1 MNTDKKEKRLCCIRV
16 HRCSSVANIFCLV
29 VFALAVLLAACRSGA
44 PRAPVKGE
52 AYVGPATLN
61 LRSDFPT
68 QSSTVATVKHGDRL
82 EVIDTHRLFVKVR
95 APNGAEGWIEQR
107 QLLGAEDMASL
118 KALAEKAA
126 SMPSQGRAT
135 TDSELRV
142 HIQPASTAP
151 SFLTLKEN
159 DKVDVLTHLR
169 RGRTDLP
176 RKPLVTP
183 PPKKAK
189 ATRKSGK
196 SVTVPPPPMP
206 VPPAPPANWLEL
218 SKGEDAN
225 EEPSAPSNPGPPVPT
240 DDWSL
245 VRASDGQSGWVF
257 TRRLRMAIPDEVAQY
272 AEGHRIVSYFSLGSV
287 RDGDQQK
294 DTWLWTTVGD
304 GVRPY
309 DFDSFRVFVWSIRR
323 HRYETEYIEKNLIG
337 YSPVVMQQVHFSG
350 GKGKNAPSG
359 DEYAGFSVCVEKKDG
374 QRYRRRYAVLNTLVR
389 FAGEEAC
396 VLPPP
401 MDFGNPGAAPAVT
414 VPTAPVPQ
422 ESFWQRI
429 GKRFQSLRGAK

>member
-1 MNTDKKEKRLCCIRV
+1 VRPGSLRKI
-16 HRCSSVANIFCLV
+16 SVV
-29 VFALAVLLAACRSGA
+29 ALGVLLAACRSSP

-68 QSSTVATVKHGDRL
+68 QSATVATVKHGDRL
-82 EVIDTHRLFVKVR
+82 EIIDQHRLFVKVR

-107 QLLGAEDMASL
+107 QLLGADDMAGL
-118 KALAEKAA
+118 KALAQKAA
-126 SMPSQGRAT
+126 SMPSQGLAT
-135 TDSELRV
+135 TDSDLRV
-142 HIQPASTAP
+142 HIQPAAAAP

-159 DKVDVLTHLR
+159 DKLDVLTHIR
-169 RGRTDLP
+169 RGRTDMA

-189 ATRKSGK
+189 ATRKSAK
-196 SVTVPPPPMP
+196 SPLVPPPPMP
-206 VPPAPPANWLEL
+206 VPPPPPANWLEL
-218 SKGEDAN
+218 SKGEEAE
-225 EEPSAPSNPGPPVPT
+225 EEPAAANPGPAAPT

-245 VRASDGQSGWVF
+245 VRASDGQSGWVL

-287 RDGDQQK
+287 RDGDRQK

-309 DFDSFRVFVWSIRR
+309 DFDSLRVFVWSIRR

-337 YSPVVMQQVHFSG
+337 YSPVEMQQVHFAG
-350 GKGKNAPSG
+350 GKGKTAG
-359 DEYAGFSVCVEKKDG
+359 AGEEYAGFSVCVEKKDG
-374 QRYRRRYAVLNTLVR
+374 QRYRRRYAVMNTLVR

-396 VLPPP
+396 VAPPV
-401 MDFGNPGAAPAVT
+401 DFNSPGAAPPV
-414 VPTAPVPQ
+414 VAPAGQ
-422 ESFWQRI
+422 AAGESLWQRI
-429 GKRFQSLRGAK
+429 KKRFQPSRGGK

>member
-1 MNTDKKEKRLCCIRV
+1 MYPGSLRKF
-16 HRCSSVANIFCLV
+16 SVV
-29 VFALAVLLAACRSGA
+29 VLGVLLAACHSSP

-61 LRSDFPT
+61 LRSDFPL
-68 QSSTVATVKHGDRL
+68 QSATVATVKHGDRL
-82 EVIDTHRLFVKVR
+82 EIVEQHRIFVKVR

-107 QLLGAEDMASL
+107 QLLGADDMAGL
-118 KALAEKAA
+118 KALAQKAA

-135 TDSELRV
+135 TDAELRV
-142 HIQPASTAP
+142 HIQPAAASP

-159 DKVDVLTHLR
+159 DKVDVLTHIR

-189 ATRKSGK
+189 ATRKSAK
-196 SVTVPPPPMP
+196 NPPVPPPPMP
-206 VPPAPPANWLEL
+206 SPPPPPANWMEL
-218 SKGEDAN
+218 SKGEEPD
-225 EEPSAPSNPGPPVPT
+225 EEPAPPGNPGPPAPT

-304 GVRPY
+304 GIRSY
-309 DFDSFRVFVWSIRR
+309 DFDSFRVFSWSIRR

-337 YSPVVMQQVHFSG
+337 YAPVEMQQVHFSS
-350 GKGKNAPSG
+350 GKKSSASA

-374 QRYRRRYAVLNTLVR
+374 QRYRRRFAVMNTLVR

-401 MDFGNPGAAPAVT
+401 VDFGNPGAAPAVT
-414 VPTAPVPQ
+414 TPVAQTPQ
-422 ESFWQRI
+422 ESLWQRLK
-429 GKRFQSLRGAK
+429 KRFQSLWGGK